1 MAGKFSEQ
9 TLQQIQM
16 RAVLAGEDELYAG
29 IAAAMPKAVQDQVVT
44 AASLKFPS
52 PADIGRAF
60 RKSILPVVKDG
71 ICGKAKYC
79 KNRGTFDTIAK
90 VSALVAEHVADAI
103 AASQGVPPGTAGKT
117 AGLVVEVSASIL
129 KEGLNWLCD
138 CPAT

>member
-1 MAGKFSEQ
+1 MPGKFNEE

-16 RAVLAGEDELYAG
+16 RAVLAGEDELYAA

-60 RKSILPVVKDG
+60 RKSVLPAVKDG

-79 KNRGTFDTIAK
+79 RNRGTYDTIAK

-103 AASQGVPPGTAGKT
+103 AASQGIPPGTTGKT

-129 KEGLNWLCD
+129 KEGLNRLCG